1 MVEYKLHY
9 FDLRGLGELARL
21 VFAAAGK
28 KFEDVRI
35 PMDKWPE
42 WKPKAPFGQVPYLEV
57 IDGSNKLTLS
67 QSKAIARY
75 LSRKYGLAGKTE
87 QESALIDM

>member
-21 VFAAAGK
+21 VFAAAGQ

-35 PMDKWPE
+35 PRDKWPE
-42 WKPKAPFGQVPYLEV
+42 WKAKSPFGQAPYLEV
-57 IDGSNKLTLS
+57 IDGSNSFTLS

-75 LSRKYGLAGKTE
+75 LARKFGLAGKTE
-87 QESALIDM
+87 EESAIIDM